1 MTDIYSQEFEY
12 WEQRMIDEQQN
23 PLEYEGEDE

>member
-1 MTDIYSQEFEY
+1 VMDVYGQEFAA

-23 PLEYEGEDE
+23 PLEYEDD